1 MSSSPLID
9 ELLFRSESSDLDF
22 KSQQYRLRGASDAD
36 KGKLLKDILALANA
50 WRDGPGRILIGF
62 REDRPNPAVVVGIA
76 DHLDDADLQQFV
88 RSKVRPTLDFH
99 YEEVLYQG
107 KTVGILTIPKQT
119 RPFYATSP
127 LGPVQANVVYV
138 RRGSSNVEAEPPE
151 ITKMHLADMGKGQ
164 ANVAIR
170 LVLDDGSHL
179 PEMASARFVSFD
191 DERQLP
197 DYALPRPDG
206 PAGFGS
212 LGLAGRANP
221 RYWRELAKYLRHHLA
236 ALLVRLEV
244 ENRSGFAL
252 NDCKLEVTAK
262 PLDGQSVR
270 LMEEDDL
277 PRQPRSEYDALSHVQ
292 SLPEILARNT
302 RGFAVEGFA
311 GAEQCVARFQSVL
324 PGEVARAN
332 GVLALLPSAPGRLQL
347 VCRLLA
353 SELSSPITLE
363 HALTVSGPVEQFGYE
378 DLRNPRS
385 RLFTQ
390 ASQP

>member
-62 REDRPNPAVVVGIA
+62 RENRPNPAVVVGIT

-88 RSKVRPTLDFH
+88 RSKVRPPLDFH

-107 KTVGILTIPKQT
+107 RTVGILTIPKQT

-127 LGPVQANVVYV
+127 LGQVQANVVYV

-151 ITKMHLADMGKGQ
+151 IAKMDASDKGKGQ

-170 LVLDDGSHL
+170 FVQDDGTHL
-179 PEMASARFVSFD
+179 PELVSARFVSFG
-191 DERQLP
+191 DERELP
-197 DYALPRPDG
+197 DYVPPRPNE
-206 PAGFGS
+206 PFG
-212 LGLAGRANP
+212 LGSFVANRTNS
-221 RYWRELAKYLRHHLA
+221 RYWREAAKYLRHHLA
-236 ALLVRLEV
+236 ALLVRFEV
-244 ENRSGFAL
+244 ENRSAFAL
-252 NDCKLEVTAK
+252 NDCKLEVTAI
-262 PLDGQSVR
+262 PLDGQTVR
-270 LMEEDDL
+270 LMEKGDL
-277 PRQPRSEYDALSHVQ
+277 PRRPRKEYEM
-292 SLPEILARNT
+292 LPRLRAAINT
-302 RGFAVEGFA
+302 RAFAVEGFA

-324 PGEVARAN
+324 PGEVARAQ
-332 GVLALLPSAPGRLQL
+332 GVLALLPSAPGRLQV

-353 SELSSPITLE
+353 SELSSPIALE
-363 HALTVSGPVEQFGYE
+363 HALTVTGPVEQFGYE
-378 DLRNPRS
+378 DLQDPS
-385 RLFTQ
+385 IRLFTQ
-390 ASQP
+390 ASEASK